1 MTLVI
6 DVSGIAQILFHQ
18 EKAGKFS
25 KIITEADYII
35 APDLFVPEL
44 TNALWKCHFMGKYDR
59 DECCRLIDDGLNFI
73 DSFINSRTIWQ
84 EALDESIK
92 HRHPVYDML
101 YAVAARR
108 NSGTLVT
115 NDGDLAKICKKLQIG
130 VCY

>member
-1 MTLVI
+1 MTLII

-18 EKAGKFS
+18 EKADKFG

-44 TNALWKCHFMGKYDR
+44 ANALWKCHFMGKYDQ
-59 DECCRLIDDGLNFI
+59 DECRRLIEDGLNYI
-73 DSFINSRTIWQ
+73 DSFIDSRTIWQ
-84 EALDESIK
+84 EALDEGIK
-92 HRHPVYDML
+92 HKHPVYDML
-101 YAVAARR
+101 YAAAARR